1 MRPKSS
7 CPKESRRRSA
17 DLQPDARDVCCIIE
31 PPRSE
36 TGSLKASSP
45 LAVSPLPVF
54 AQSLCASTMAVA
66 LVLLL
71 AAVATDAVLPPRAHV
86 SFVFDSPD
94 RPLVRFPL
102 VDVRNCTSLLLS
114 DDRDTLYVGA
124 RDAVL
129 SLDVSGGEV
138 ITLKRKVSG
147 RRGRQSVPRCPNA
160 ACRTPSAGVLASDR
174 LGRGRLP
181 KEREGR
187 RGLRKLCERVAAPE
201 RLARV
206 RLRQLRLRPER
217 HLPGRQHSGHDPP
230 AGRPRS
236 LPVQPDP
243 EERRT
248 RRGRRAV
255 HRRRQR
261 LQGRHA
267 AHRAPLQQRRA
278 PGRHSGLVADP
289 AGRCLLL
296 LLLLLLR
303 PRPLRRRS
311 RGCHPHFLFSEA
323 DFVGSAL
330 DSARRKVLFFFSEPA
345 NEFNVEERPQ
355 VARVASVCQDD
366 VGGAQILQKKWTS
379 LVKTTLRCLTP
390 FRVLRDVFALAPPE
404 GADAAHTLFYA
415 IFVSQ
420 WSLRSESAVCSF
432 RLASLRAAFAG
443 SYRSFDTAAHL
454 WSPLLAKSSYFG
466 QCGLEGA
473 PHANLEEV
481 KRTFLTGGPVAPETG
496 GPLVV
501 SAHLRYSRVAA
512 MSVRGAD
519 GRRHQVLFLLTESG
533 LLHKVFLSARGPR
546 LIEEIAVLESGERV
560 TAFVLSTAKGLAFVG
575 SWRAVTAVPVARCS
589 AHATCGRCLL
599 ARDPLCGWSQSR
611 KLCARLEREQPKED
625 KEHLVQLLEGGD
637 VAKEC
642 RGEGGTRPVN
652 NVVARANEV
661 VKLPCDKP
669 WESSTLTWT
678 SSRFR
683 VLPPHLFIRSDDGS
697 LNFLASGDT
706 VGTYRCQA
714 EEDGYAETVAG
725 YDVVQSGA
733 PRSVC
738 ADCAAGVP
746 AESSSPPTA
755 LCERR
760 DSRGRPV
767 GVALVTATC
776 VCFLMSVAI
785 LACVRR
791 KSAARHEGPPRA
803 QEGKCEFG
811 VSEPRVELRQLTDTP
826 T

>member
-138 ITLKRKVSG
+138 ITLKRKVSWPPTDSDVDDCRRKG
-147 RRGRQSVPRCPNA
+147 KDAADCGNFVSVLQHLNASHVYACGSFAFAPSDTFLDANTLAMTPPRAARGRCPFSPTQRSA
-160 ACRTPSAGVLASDR
+160 A
-174 LGRGRLP
+174 
-181 KEREGR
+181 
-187 RGLRKLCERVAAPE
+187 
-201 RLARV
+201 
-206 RLRQLRLRPER
+206 
-217 HLPGRQHSGHDPP
+217 
-230 AGRPRS
+230 
-236 LPVQPDP
+236 
-243 EERRT
+243 
-248 RRGRRAV
+248 
-255 HRRRQR
+255 
-261 LQGRHA
+261 
-267 AHRAPLQQRRA
+267 
-278 PGRHSGLVADP
+278 LVADGELFTAAANDFKGVTP
-289 AGRCLLL
+289 LIARHFSKDGRPDVIQDSSPILLE
-296 LLLLLLR
+296 
-303 PRPLRRRS
+303 
-311 RGCHPHFLFSEA
+311 EA

>member
-1 MRPKSS
+1 MIS
-7 CPKESRRRSA
+7 CPSN
-17 DLQPDARDVCCIIE
+17 LCCIIE

-54 AQSLCASTMAVA
+54 SQSLCASTMAVA

-71 AAVATDAVLPPRAHV
+71 AAVATDAVSPPRAHV

-102 VDVRNCTSLLLS
+102 VGVRNCTALLLS
-114 DDRDTLYVGA
+114 EDRDTLYVGA
-124 RDAVL
+124 RDTVL
-129 SLDVSGGEV
+129 SLDVSGSEV
-138 ITLKRKVSG
+138 ITLKRKVSWPPTDSDVNDCRRKG
-147 RRGRQSVPRCPNA
+147 KDATADCGNFVSVLQHLNASHVYACGSFAFAPRDTFLDANTLAMTPPRAARGRCPFSPTQRSA
-160 ACRTPSAGVLASDR
+160 A
-174 LGRGRLP
+174 
-181 KEREGR
+181 
-187 RGLRKLCERVAAPE
+187 
-201 RLARV
+201 
-206 RLRQLRLRPER
+206 
-217 HLPGRQHSGHDPP
+217 
-230 AGRPRS
+230 
-236 LPVQPDP
+236 
-243 EERRT
+243 
-248 RRGRRAV
+248 
-255 HRRRQR
+255 
-261 LQGRHA
+261 
-267 AHRAPLQQRRA
+267 
-278 PGRHSGLVADP
+278 LVADGELFTAATNDFKGVTP
-289 AGRCLLL
+289 LIARHFSKDGRPDVIQDSSPILLE
-296 LLLLLLR
+296 
-303 PRPLRRRS
+303 
-311 RGCHPHFLFSEA
+311 EA
-323 DFVGSAL
+323 NFVGSAL
-330 DSARRKVLFFFSEPA
+330 DSARRKVFFFFSELA
-345 NEFNVEERPQ
+345 NEFNVEERLQ

-379 LVKTTLRCLTP
+379 LVKTTLRCLAP

-404 GADAAHTLFYA
+404 GGDAAHTLFYA

-443 SYRSFDTAAHL
+443 SYRSFDTSTHL

-481 KRTFLTGGPVAPETG
+481 KRTFLTGGSIAPETG

-575 SWRAVTAVPVARCS
+575 SWGAVTAVPVARCS
-589 AHATCGRCLL
+589 AHSTCGRCLL

-611 KLCARLEREQPKED
+611 KLCARLDQEQPEED
-625 KEHLVQLLEGGD
+625 KEHMVQLLEGGD

-642 RGEGGTRPVN
+642 RGEGGTRPVK

-683 VLPPHLFIRSDDGS
+683 VLPPHLFIRSDDSS

-714 EEDGYAETVAG
+714 EEDGYTETVAS
-725 YDVVQSGA
+725 YDVIQSAA

-738 ADCAAGVP
+738 ADCGVEVQ
-746 AESSSPPTA
+746 AESSSPPTP

-760 DSRGRPV
+760 GSRGGPV
-767 GVALVTATC
+767 GVALVMATC
-776 VCFLMSVAI
+776 ICFLMSVAI

-791 KSAARHEGPPRA
+791 KSAARHEGPPRG
-803 QEGKCEFG
+803 QEGKCEFR

-826 T
+826 A